1 MKPEGV
7 GPRPR
12 AGVGPRPRVGAGVRL
27 LSPGL
32 EDFRS
37 KAVTI
42 DADGVLHRG
51 QRVLPGALALLAQLD
66 ERGIPWRIVTNNSRQ
81 TAATAAAHYR
91 DLGLPIDDAHVVTA
105 ADAMAAYIVQHH
117 VGSGRPRV
125 YPVGDRDQRATLEAA
140 GCRLTEDD
148 DRAEW
153 VAVGVNRWLTF
164 RRLFHAC
171 NAVRRGAGF
180 VVANMDPTVPTEDGA
195 IPGAGALAAAIQVA
209 TGREPINIGKPAP
222 ELMLQALGQMGA
234 APVDSIHLGDR
245 LDSDVLGARR
255 AGMVSA
261 LVTTGDHTLE
271 DALALEEAERP
282 HVVAPD
288 LPSLMEWLFR

>member
-1 MKPEGV
+1 LKL
-7 GPRPR
+7 
-12 AGVGPRPRVGAGVRL
+12 GAGVEL
-27 LSPGL
+27 LAGGL
-32 EDFRS
+32 DAFQP

-51 QRVLPGALALLAQLD
+51 RRVLPGALALLRGLD
-66 ERGIPWRIVTNNSRQ
+66 RRRVPWRIVTNNSRQ
-81 TAATAAAHYR
+81 TAAIAAAHYR
-91 DLGLPIDDAHVVTA
+91 HLGLPIDDGQVVTA

-117 VGSGRPRV
+117 AGSGRPWV
-125 YPVGDRDQRATLEAA
+125 YPVGDRDQRATLVAA

-148 DRAEW
+148 RRAEW

-180 VVANMDPTVPTEDGA
+180 VVANLDPTVPTEDGA

-209 TGREPINIGKPAP
+209 TGREPVNIGKPSP

-234 APVDSIHLGDR
+234 APVDAVHLGDR

-255 AGMVSA
+255 AGMVAA

-271 DALALEEAERP
+271 DALALEEPERP
-282 HVVAPD
+282 HLVASA
-288 LPSLMEWLFR
+288 LPALMEWLFG

>member
-1 MKPEGV
+1 VAVLEEGLTDFH
-7 GPRPR
+7 
-12 AGVGPRPRVGAGVRL
+12 AG
-27 LSPGL
+27 
-32 EDFRS
+32 
-37 KAVTI
+37 AVTI

-51 QRVLPGALALLAQLD
+51 QRVLPGALTLLRQLD
-66 ERGIPWRIVTNNSRQ
+66 RRRIPWRIVTNNSRQ

-91 DLGLPIDDAHVVTA
+91 HLGLPIDDGHVVTA

-117 VGSGRPRV
+117 AGGGRPWV
-125 YPVGDRDQRATLEAA
+125 YPVGDRDQRATLKAA

-148 DRAEW
+148 GRAEW

-222 ELMLQALGQMGA
+222 ELMLQALGQMEC

-255 AGMVSA
+255 AGMVAA

-271 DALALEEAERP
+271 DALALGEPERP
-282 HVVAPD
+282 HLVAPD